1 MRSCPWLLLIQQA
14 RERQRQEIQRAAEQE
29 EQVEV
34 REFQLP
40 NLNFKASTFDQ
51 LIDWERERSLSHRYS
66 GTWTTT
72 GSAASRRRR

>member
-40 NLNFKASTFDQ
+40 NLNFEASTFDQ
-51 LIDWERERSLSHRYS
+51 LTDWER
-66 GTWTTT
+66 
-72 GSAASRRRR
+72 